1 MIEDYLYGAYGSNL
15 NQRQMETRCPDAVPM
30 GNIALDGFKLVFR
43 SVADITESDGSEVA
57 LGLWKISRKDLAALD
72 HYEGYPMLYTKIW
85 QKTPHGLVMLYQLR
99 AREYVSPPSS
109 GYLTTI
115 SDGYEDFGLDRSYLK
130 DAVMESY
137 EYMTA

>member
-15 NQRQMETRCPDAVPM
+15 NQRQMKTRCPDAVPM
-30 GNIALDGFKLVFR
+30 GNIALDGFRLVFR
-43 SVADITESDGSEVA
+43 NVADITESDGSEVE
-57 LGLWKISRKDLAALD
+57 LGLWRISSKDLAALD
-72 HYEGYPMLYTKIW
+72 HYEGYPTLYTKIW
-85 QKTPHGLVMLYQLR
+85 QKTPHGLVMLYQM
-99 AREYVSPPSS
+99 RERQWVSPPSS

-115 SDGYEDFGLDRSYLK
+115 SDGYEDFRLDRSCLK